1 MGRMEKKERKM
12 VGRSVWLGG
21 GGGGNFGGAH
31 EFSPGPTKT
40 QSPQIGEKMREKI
53 VQIFLTKMPMP
64 NPTV

>member
-1 MGRMEKKERKM
+1 MGEVFGWEGEGEEIL
-12 VGRSVWLGG
+12 VGPMSFLL
-21 GGGGNFGGAH
+21 
-31 EFSPGPTKT
+31 GPTKT